1 MLVTMSDKELSRINI
16 IQSVVEKRM
25 RRRDA
30 AHQLALTER
39 QTQRLMNRFR
49 ESGAAGL
56 ANLRRGRPG
65 NHRLPES
72 LKLRVLSLLHDHY
85 SDFGPTLAAE
95 KLRERHN
102 ITVSVETLR
111 KWMTA
116 DGLWVPYSRRRPR
129 VHQPRYRRD
138 CLGELVQIDG
148 SPHDW
153 FEGRAPKCCLLVFI
167 DDATGRLMHLRFG
180 ETESAFDYMM
190 ATRAYLEQ
198 HGKPLAFYSDKHGIF
213 RVNNGGTTTTG
224 ITQFGRV
231 LSELGIEL
239 ICANS
244 PQAKGRVERANQT
257 LQDRLIKGMRLE
269 GISSIED
276 ANAWLDS
283 FIIDFNRRFARPA
296 KYPKDLHRPVLE
308 SSEDLD
314 DIFAWQE
321 SRKLSKTLTF
331 RYDKMIYLVEPTE
344 ENTRIAGEK
353 ITVYDYPNGT
363 LAFKYGYRSL
373 NYQVFDKLECIDQG
387 QIVDN
392 KRLGAVLKLAQDKM
406 DELDREGKR
415 DRSKKMP
422 KRRAQ
427 ARVQE
432 QLRAINPVLANP
444 EEFRAS
450 LKR

>member
-1 MLVTMSDKELSRINI
+1 MLVTMSDKELSRINV

-116 DGLWVPYSRRRPR
+116 DGIWVPYSRRRPR

-190 ATRAYLEQ
+190 ATREYLEQ

-213 RVNNGGTTTTG
+213 RVNNGGSTTTG
-224 ITQFGRV
+224 VTQFGRV

-244 PQAKGRVERANQT
+244 PQTKGRVERANQT
-257 LQDRLIKGMRLE
+257 LQDRLIKEMRLE
-269 GISSIED
+269 GINSIEA
-276 ANAWLDS
+276 ANAWLDT
-283 FIIDFNRRFARPA
+283 FIADFNRRFARP
-296 KYPKDLHRPVLE
+296 
-308 SSEDLD
+308 
-314 DIFAWQE
+314 
-321 SRKLSKTLTF
+321 
-331 RYDKMIYLVEPTE
+331 
-344 ENTRIAGEK
+344 
-353 ITVYDYPNGT
+353 
-363 LAFKYGYRSL
+363 
-373 NYQVFDKLECIDQG
+373 
-387 QIVDN
+387 
-392 KRLGAVLKLAQDKM
+392 
-406 DELDREGKR
+406 
-415 DRSKKMP
+415 
-422 KRRAQ
+422 
-427 ARVQE
+427 
-432 QLRAINPVLANP
+432 
-444 EEFRAS
+444 
-450 LKR
+450 